1 MLQPCGSVS
10 SFLRLPCLVLL
21 LLGAIPVV
29 AETDSRDTKVR
40 SRAEF
45 SSLRREQLA
54 EKLRKITGWSDL
66 KFDPNGIL
74 KLGRSTP
81 VGGSATARSLL
92 NTSISNPSVFM
103 LEDASNRKDV
113 VFCQVGLEIWR
124 SDLSHT
130 AVHVIQIDFAD
141 FANLMGDQAALKAFD
156 VGWGF
161 LHEFNHII
169 SAAGDSKSLGKVG
182 DCESLINQ
190 MRLELG
196 LPERSDY
203 LFTDLP
209 LRQNSAFTT
218 RFVRLPFDQ
227 KDAVS
232 GRKRRYWLTWDATVV
247 GGLQSEKQIA
257 SLK

>member
-1 MLQPCGSVS
+1 MQPCGSVS
-10 SFLRLPCLVLL
+10 SFSRFPCLVLL
-21 LLGAIPVV
+21 LLVAIPAL
-29 AETDSRDTKVR
+29 AETDSRETRVR

-66 KFDPNGIL
+66 RFDQNGIL
-74 KLGRSTP
+74 KLGKSTP
-81 VGGSATARSLL
+81 LQGSATARNLL
-92 NTSISNPSVFM
+92 NSSVANPSVFM

-113 VFCQVGLEIWR
+113 VFCQLALVIWR
-124 SDLSHT
+124 DDPSYIP
-130 AVHVIQIDFAD
+130 VHIIQIDFAD
-141 FANLMGDQAALKAFD
+141 FDNLIGDQRALRAFD

-169 SAAGDSKSLGKVG
+169 SDSGDSKSLGEVG
-182 DCESLINQ
+182 DCETLINQ
-190 MRLELG
+190 MRRELG

-227 KDAVS
+227 KDATS
-232 GRKRRYWLTWDATVV
+232 GKARRYWLTWDATVV
-247 GGLQSEKQIA
+247 GDLTGQKQIA
-257 SLK
+257 ALK